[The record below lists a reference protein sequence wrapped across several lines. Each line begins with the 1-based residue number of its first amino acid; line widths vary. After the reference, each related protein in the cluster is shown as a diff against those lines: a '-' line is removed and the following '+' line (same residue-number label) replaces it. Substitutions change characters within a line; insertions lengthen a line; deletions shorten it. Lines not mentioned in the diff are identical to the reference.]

1 MRLQLDIGQRT
12 DVGRRREHNE
22 DSLGVYR
29 PDHDAALDRR
39 GLLLLVADGM
49 GGYAAGEVASRLA
62 VETVSTEYYGDSW
75 GNVEDALERALQLAN
90 EAVRDEASRNAERAG
105 MGTTIAAAV
114 ICGGELA
121 AANVGDSRVYLC
133 RAGTLRQVTHDH
145 SWVAEL
151 MAAGKITAEE
161 AKRHPMRNVVT
172 RSLGGRADVEVET
185 YPRDQLRPG
194 DVVVVCSDGL
204 WGMIPAEQIQDIVEP
219 LSAQAAA
226 DALVAAAN
234 EAGGHD
240 NISAIVCRVM
250 GDEEEEE
257 RTELMAAP
265 NIDDF
270 DDLDTTTPQP
280 LPPLR

>member
-29 PDHDAALDRR
+29 PDHEAELDRR

-49 GGYAAGEVASRLA
+49 GGYAAGEVASRVA
-62 VETVSTEYYGDSW
+62 IETVSIEYYGDSW
-75 GNVEDALERALQLAN
+75 SDPEEALSRALQLAN
-90 EAVRDEASRNAERAG
+90 EAVRDEATRNAERAG

-114 ICGGELA
+114 VCRGELA

-133 RAGTLRQVTHDH
+133 RGGMLRQVTHDH

-151 MAAGKITAEE
+151 MAAGKLTAEE

-172 RSLGGRADVEVET
+172 RSLGGRADVEVES
-185 YPRDQLRPG
+185 YPRDQLRHG
-194 DVVVVCSDGL
+194 DVVLVCSDGL
-204 WGMIPAEQIQDIVEP
+204 WGMIPADQIREIVEL

-240 NISAIVCRVM
+240 NISAIVCRVL
-250 GDEEEEE
+250 GDDDE
-257 RTELMAAP
+257 RTELTET
-265 NIDDF
+265 IDF

-280 LPPLR
+280 IPPL

>member
-1 MRLQLDIGQRT
+1 MRLHLDIGQRT

-22 DSLGVYR
+22 DALGVYR
-29 PDHDAALDRR
+29 PEHEADLERR

-49 GGYAAGEVASRLA
+49 GGYAAGEVASRIA
-62 VETVSTEYYGDSW
+62 IETVSATYYGDST
-75 GNVEDALERALQLAN
+75 GDVEDALGRALQLAN
-90 EAVRDEASRNAERAG
+90 EAVRLEASKSAERAG

-114 ICGGELA
+114 ICRGELA
-121 AANVGDSRVYLC
+121 AANVGDSRVYLA
-133 RAGTLRQVTHDH
+133 RGGELRQITRDH

-151 MAAGKITAEE
+151 IAAGKLTPEE

-185 YPRDQLRPG
+185 YPRDRLVPG
-194 DVVVVCSDGL
+194 DVVLVCSDGL
-204 WGMIPAEQIQDIVEP
+204 WGMVPADRIREILEP

-226 DALVAAAN
+226 DALITAAN

-240 NISAIVCRVM
+240 NISAIVCRVL
-250 GDEEEEE
+250 GDEDDGE
-257 RTELMAAP
+257 RTELIET
-265 NIDDF
+265 IDL

-280 LPPLR
+280 IPPP

>member
-29 PDHDAALDRR
+29 PDHEAALERR

-49 GGYAAGEVASRLA
+49 GGYAAGEVASRVA
-62 VETVSTEYYGDSW
+62 VETVSAEYYGDSW
-75 GNVEDALERALQLAN
+75 GEIEDALARALQLAN
-90 EAVRDEASRNAERAG
+90 EAVRDEATRNSERAG

-114 ICGGELA
+114 ICRGELA
-121 AANVGDSRVYLC
+121 AANVGDSRVYIC
-133 RAGTLRQVTHDH
+133 RGGALRQVTHDH

-185 YPRDQLRPG
+185 YPRDELRPG
-194 DVVVVCSDGL
+194 DIVVVCSDGL
-204 WGMIPAEQIQDIVEP
+204 WGMIPGEQIQDIVEP

-234 EAGGHD
+234 DAGGHD
-240 NISAIVCRVM
+240 NISAIVCRIL
-250 GDEEEEE
+250 GDDEEDE
-257 RTELMAAP
+257 RTELMET
-265 NIDDF
+265 IDF
-270 DDLDTTTPQP
+270 DDLDTTTPDP
-280 LPPLR
+280 LPPPR

>member
-29 PDHDAALDRR
+29 PDHEAELDRR

-49 GGYAAGEVASRLA
+49 GGYAAGEVASRVA
-62 VETVSTEYYGDSW
+62 IETVSAEYYGDSW
-75 GNVEDALERALQLAN
+75 GDLEEALERALQLAN
-90 EAVRDEASRNAERAG
+90 DAVRDEAMHNADRAG

-114 ICGGELA
+114 ICRGELA
-121 AANVGDSRVYLC
+121 AANVGDSRVYLY
-133 RAGTLRQVTHDH
+133 RSGSLRQITHDH

-151 MAAGKITAEE
+151 MAAGKLTAEE

-185 YPRDQLRPG
+185 YPRDQLEPG
-194 DVVVVCSDGL
+194 DVVIVCSDGL
-204 WGMIPAEQIQDIVEP
+204 WGMIPADQILEIVEP

-234 EAGGHD
+234 DAGGHD
-240 NISAIVCRVM
+240 NISAIVCRVL
-250 GDEEEEE
+250 GDHGEDE
-257 RTELMAAP
+257 RTELLETM
-265 NIDDF
+265 DF

-280 LPPLR
+280 LPPL

>member
-1 MRLQLDIGQRT
+1 MKLQLDIGQRT

-29 PDHDAALDRR
+29 PDHEAELERR

-49 GGYAAGEVASRLA
+49 GGYAAGEVASRVAL
-62 VETVSTEYYGDSW
+62 ETVSIEYYGDSW
-75 GNVEDALERALQLAN
+75 GDLEDALDRALQLAN
-90 EAVRDEASRNAERAG
+90 EAVREEATRNVERAG

-114 ICGGELA
+114 ICRGELA
-121 AANVGDSRVYLC
+121 AANVGDSRVYVSRGGL
-133 RAGTLRQVTHDH
+133 LRQVTHDH

-151 MAAGKITAEE
+151 MAAGKLTAEE

-194 DVVVVCSDGL
+194 DVVLVCSDGL
-204 WGMIPAEQIQDIVEP
+204 WGMIPADQIQEIVEP

-234 EAGGHD
+234 DAGGHD
-240 NISAIVCRVM
+240 NISAIVCRVL
-250 GDEEEEE
+250 GAGEEDE
-257 RTELMAAP
+257 RTELVQA
-265 NIDDF
+265 IDF
-270 DDLDTTTPQP
+270 DDVDTTTPQP
-280 LPPLR
+280 LPPF